1 MLNTMETLTKIA
13 YIITATCLA
22 LLLFAGLLVLSNE
35 IGQLAYTAI
44 TGGH

>member
-1 MLNTMETLTKIA
+1 MLNIMERLTKIA
-13 YIITATCLA
+13 YVITATCLA
-22 LLLFAGLLVLSNE
+22 LLLFAGLLVISNE

>member
-1 MLNTMETLTKIA
+1 MLNIMERLTKIA
-13 YIITATCLA
+13 YAVTATCLA
-22 LLLFAGLLVLSNE
+22 LLLFALLLVLSNE